1 MSATVP
7 EDAPPRPQPVPTPD
21 SRPYWEGL
29 RAHRLRLQACAAC
42 GKVRHYPRPLCDA
55 CYSLDTEWRDAS
67 GDGRVHSWTVAHHAF
82 HPAFKPLLPYV
93 VVTVDLPE
101 GVRMAAPF
109 RGEPAL
115 LRIDLPVRLLFED
128 INPTL
133 TLPAFAPR

>member
-1 MSATVP
+1 MSTLPAELPV
-7 EDAPPRPQPVPTPD
+7 RPQPTPTTD
-21 SRPYWEGL
+21 SRPYWDGL

-55 CYSLDTEWRDAS
+55 CYSLDSDWRDAR
-67 GDGRVHSWTVAHHAF
+67 GDGSVHSWTVAHHPF
-82 HPAFKPLLPYV
+82 HPAFKSVVPYV

-109 RGEPAL
+109 RGDPAL
-115 LRIDLPVRLLFED
+115 LRLDLPVRLLFED
-128 INPTL
+128 ISETL